1 MASNIPENNVK
12 NDPSGYWRS
21 SVRLILVCLA
31 IWFVAS
37 YGLGILIAGPLDSL
51 QIAGFP
57 IGFWFAQQGSIYIF
71 IVLIFV
77 YAWRMNRIDVEHGVR
92 ED

>member
-1 MASNIPENNVK
+1 MRQTDTANNASRL
-12 NDPSGYWRS
+12 GYWRA
-21 SVRLILVCLA
+21 SVRLILICLA
-31 IWFVAS
+31 VWFVAS
-37 YGLGILIAGPLDSL
+37 YLLGIVLVQPLNAI

-57 IGFWFAQQGSIYIF
+57 LGFWIAQQGSIYTF